1 MISALLDQASA
12 FVGGHR
18 LSEEREERGC
28 DVAEIPFFA
37 GTRFDA
43 LRCEEVK
50 PLGRVVGVVRPGV
63 VLEDVG
69 AACSHLADAPPG
81 ELAEVD
87 EEIGGMPFCW
97 E

>member
-18 LSEEREERGC
+18 LSEEGGC

-37 GTRFDA
+37 GAGLDA